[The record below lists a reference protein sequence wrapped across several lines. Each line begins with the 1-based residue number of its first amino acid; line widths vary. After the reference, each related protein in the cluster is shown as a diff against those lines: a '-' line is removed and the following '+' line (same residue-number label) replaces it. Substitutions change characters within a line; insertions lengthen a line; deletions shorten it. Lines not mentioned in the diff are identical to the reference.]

1 MSDTTL
7 DLTYL
12 ASVVTRCAGV
22 PTSASALA
30 DDPDFNDLGVDSL
43 GLLGIVTELENHLQV
58 TLPEGAENAERP
70 SQLIDIVINRSVRR
84 S

>member
-43 GLLGIVTELENHLQV
+43 GLLELENHLQV